1 MSTFFAAIPWSVDPI
16 IGQLGPLTFRWY
28 GVLFMSGFLI
38 GLYILNH
45 IYRAER
51 VSPRWVDTLFV
62 YILIATIVGARLG
75 HVAFYAPDYYFTAA
89 HWPEIFKIW
98 EGGLASHGA
107 TPSILFAA
115 WLFARNNK
123 FDYVWVLDRLVL
135 VVATGGA
142 CIRLG
147 NLMNSEIIGT
157 KTDVPWGFQFLRYAE
172 LHGQTAANQQ
182 IASEL
187 HHASQLYEGLFC
199 VALFALLFVIWNRYK
214 ERTPRGLIFGL
225 FVFLLFTQRFLVEFI
240 KLNQEAF
247 EENLPLNMG
256 QLLSI
261 PMIFVGIWVL
271 LRAGKNPDNPYGYAP
286 RDLEAEEAA
295 AAAGVPAPRKG

>member
-1 MSTFFAAIPWSVDPI
+1 MSPFFAAIPWSVDPI
-16 IGQLGPLTFRWY
+16 IGHLGPLTFRWY

-51 VSPRWVDTLFV
+51 VSPRWVDSLFV
-62 YILIATIVGARLG
+62 YILIGTILGARLG
-75 HVAFYAPDYYFTAA
+75 HVLFYAPDYYLTAA
-89 HWPEIFKIW
+89 HWVEIFKIW

-107 TPSILFAA
+107 TIGILFAA

-123 FDYVWVLDRLVL
+123 FDYLWVLDRLVL

-147 NLMNSEIIGT
+147 NLMNSEIIGS
-157 KTDVPWGFQFLRYAE
+157 KTTVPWGFQFLRYNE
-172 LHGQTAANQQ
+172 LHGTTGN
-182 IASEL
+182 IPNEL

-199 VALFALLFVIWNRYK
+199 VVLFAFLYAIWNRYK

-225 FVFLLFTQRFLVEFI
+225 FVVLLFTQRFLIEFI

-247 EENLPLNMG
+247 EDKLPLNMG
-256 QLLSI
+256 QILSI
-261 PMIFVGIWVL
+261 PLIFLGIWVL
-271 LRAGKNPDNPYGYAP
+271 LRAGKNPNNPYGYAP
-286 RDLEAEEAA
+286 RDLGEEEAA
-295 AAAGVPAPRKG
+295 AGKVAAPRKG